1 MTNNAAQ
8 RYKEII
14 KETLRDVE
22 ERMKRSELCLSG
34 VLEDN
39 LGTGNL

>member
-1 MTNNAAQ
+1 MQ
-8 RYKEII
+8 HRDKEII
-14 KETLRDVE
+14 KKTLRDVE
-22 ERMKRSELCLSG
+22 ERKKRSELCPSG